1 MLVAPPSSNEESRL
15 AALLRYKILDTEAEG
30 PYDDIVSLASTI
42 CRKPISL
49 VSLVDDERQWFK
61 ARVGLDAEQTPRDV
75 AFCSHA
81 ILQDDVFVVENAM
94 EDMRFNDNP
103 LVTDGPKIRFY
114 AGAPLV
120 THDGHP
126 LGTLCVIDREPGEIN
141 EEQKNAL
148 KLLARQVINQLEFRL
163 SNSQLAILNREKD
176 NFIRLLSHDLRSAFG
191 ATMGFAQMLHRRVNV
206 LSVTQ
211 SENIAHK
218 IFKSADQGLKLLEST
233 LSWAR
238 LQDDC
243 ASLRK
248 DTFLLAPVCT
258 EVTEYLCELAHEKKI
273 ELNVNCDKDLEI
285 ESDHGLL
292 RSVLQ
297 NLVHNAIKFSD
308 ESSHVDIVFNDQQD
322 SILLSVQDYGIGMPH
337 TKASRLFTQYN
348 ETTKGTNGEVGMG
361 IGTQLIQ
368 EFAHHYHG
376 EISVESA
383 VGKGTKI
390 SIALPK

>member
-1 MLVAPPSSNEESRL
+1 MLVAPPCSNEESRL
-15 AALLRYKILDTEAEG
+15 AALLRYKVLDTEAEG

-49 VSLVDDERQWFK
+49 VSLVDEDRQWFK

-81 ILQDDVFVVENAM
+81 ILQDDVFVVENAL
-94 EDMRFNDNP
+94 EDMRFSDNP

-126 LGTLCVIDREPGEIN
+126 LGTLCVIDRAPGEIN

-148 KLLARQVINQLEFRL
+148 KILARQVISQLELRL
-163 SNSQLAILNREKD
+163 SNSQLSILNREKD

-191 ATMGFAQMLHRRVNV
+191 ATMGFAQMLHRRVSV
-206 LSVTQ
+206 LSPTQ
-211 SENIAHK
+211 AENVAHK
-218 IFKSADQGLKLLEST
+218 IYKSADQGLKLLEST

-238 LQDDC
+238 LQNDGPKI
-243 ASLRK
+243 RK
-248 DTFLLAPVCT
+248 DSFSLSALCT
-258 EVTEYLCELAHEKKI
+258 EVTEYLSELAHEKDI
-273 ELNVNCDKDLEI
+273 TLNVSCDEALTI
-285 ESDHGLL
+285 ESDHALL

-297 NLVHNAIKFSD
+297 NLVHNAIKFSN
-308 ESSHVDIVFNDQQD
+308 ESSAIDISFSDQQD
-322 SILLSVQDYGIGMPH
+322 SILLTVQDYGVGIPES
-337 TKASRLFTQYN
+337 KACRLFSQYN
-348 ETTKGTNGEVGMG
+348 ETTKGTNGEIGMG

-368 EFAHHYHG
+368 EFTHHYNG
-376 EISVESA
+376 TTSIESSV
-383 VGKGTKI
+383 GNGTKI
-390 SIALPK
+390 SIELPK